1 MSNKTFSERL
11 NNPGVVR
18 VYAHMIKTSETS
30 VVTELRN
37 NLREHA
43 KDHPKMELLE
53 PLFTERLG
61 TE

>member
-1 MSNKTFSERL
+1 MSKTLSDRL

-18 VYAHMIKTSETS
+18 VYAHMIKTSSTD
-30 VVTELRN
+30 VVTELRT
-37 NLREHA
+37 NLRQHA

-61 TE
+61 TQ